1 MMSMSDYEI
10 GYGKPPKHTQ
20 FKAGNNANP
29 KGRPKHE
36 PQVVARVINDVS
48 SSTTRYVEGGRS
60 KKATWTELALRKMVK
75 LALAG
80 NLRSI
85 EAVLKQLIHFQRLG
99 DTGVRWIEISDWLPD
114 SPGQTADDKNR
125 EFAETGNA
133 KPIEWWNED
142 EQLTPATE
150 AGASGDNSGKS

>member
-1 MMSMSDYEI
+1 MRLP
-10 GYGKPPKHTQ
+10 GLNPYGTS
-20 FKAGNNANP
+20 FT
-29 KGRPKHE
+29 GR
-36 PQVVARVINDVS
+36 
-48 SSTTRYVEGGRS
+48 T

-85 EAVLKQLIHFQRLG
+85 EAVLKQLIHFQRVG

-125 EFAETGNA
+125 EFAKTSNA
-133 KPIEWWNED
+133 EPTEWWKED
-142 EQLTPATE
+142 EQPAPLSSETD
-150 AGASGDNSGKS
+150 ASSDNTGKS